1 MRAIVFAQTGGPEV
15 LALSD
20 VPKPD
25 VRPGMVLIKVHAI
38 GVNFA
43 DVRFRQGLYV
53 VKPKLPDTP
62 GMEAA
67 GVVEAVGEGVTGVKP
82 GARVAAFTVKSYAEY
97 CQAPESMVIPLP
109 DSVNFVDGAAFPIQ
123 VLTAYHM
130 LHTVE
135 TTTPGR
141 TVLVHSAAGGVGLAA
156 VQLAKVAGARVFG
169 TVSSDAKAQLVKDH
183 GADAVI
189 NYASEKFAD
198 EVLRLTDGR
207 GVDLILDAVGK
218 PTFEEGLR
226 CLAPFGH
233 LILYGRAG
241 GPTDPLNVAT
251 LSPKSH
257 KVSGFM
263 VPTVTRTF
271 PEKTRAS
278 AATASPSCVRAS
290 SSSTSA
296 RRSAWL
302 RPPTLTATSSRVSR
316 PESSFCCHGGD
327 GAGGRQRGLMRT
339 YRTGRRGAGQ
349 VRRPAILLRVDH
361 AMSMR
366 RVPQMHSEA
375 SGERSSV
382 TNTSVLPVDI
392 LFFGYDLQ
400 EGLRGVSRRRPRR
413 R

>member
-1 MRAIVFAQTGGPEV
+1 MKAIVFDKTGGPEV

-43 DVRFRQGLYV
+43 DTRFRQGTYV

-67 GVVEAVGEGVTGVKP
+67 GVIEAVGDGVTDLRVGM
-82 GARVAAFTVKSYAEY
+82 RVAAFTVKSYAEY
-97 CQAPESMVIPLP
+97 CQAPAPMVIPLP
-109 DSVNFVDGAAFPIQ
+109 DGVSFVDGAAFPIQ
-123 VLTAYHM
+123 VMTAYHM
-130 LHTVE
+130 LHTADS
-135 TTTPGR
+135 TGPGK
-141 TVLVHSAAGGVGLAA
+141 TVLVHSAAGGVGLVA

-189 NYASEKFAD
+189 NYATGKFAD

-226 CLAPFGH
+226 CLATLGH

-251 LSPKSH
+251 LSAKSQ

-263 VPTVTRTF
+263 VPTITRNF
-271 PEKTRAS
+271 PEKTRES
-278 AATASPSCVRAS
+278 AARCFA
-290 SSSTSA
+290 
-296 RRSAWL
+296 
-302 RPPTLTATSSRVSR
+302 
-316 PESSFCCHGGD
+316 
-327 GAGGRQRGLMRT
+327 LMREGRLALHIGKT
-339 YRTGRRGAGQ
+339 FPLAQAADAHRYLESRQSTGK
-349 VRRPAILLRVDH
+349 L
-361 AMSMR
+361 
-366 RVPQMHSEA
+366 
-375 SGERSSV
+375 
-382 TNTSVLPVDI
+382 VLIP
-392 LFFGYDLQ
+392 
-400 EGLRGVSRRRPRR
+400 
-413 R
+413 

>member
-1 MRAIVFAQTGGPEV
+1 MKAIVFAQTGGPEV
-15 LALSD
+15 MSLTD
-20 VPKPD
+20 VPKPE
-25 VRPGMVLIKVHAI
+25 VRPGMVLIKVQAI

-43 DVRFRQGLYV
+43 DVRFRQGQYV

-67 GVVEAVGEGVTGVKP
+67 GVIEALGEGVTGLSV

-97 CQAPESMVIPLP
+97 CQAPAPMVVPLP
-109 DSVNFVDGAAFPIQ
+109 DVVSFEQGAAFPIQ

-130 LHTVE
+130 LHTAD
-135 TTTPGR
+135 TTGPGR
-141 TVLVHSAAGGVGLAA
+141 TVLVHSAAGGVGLVA

-169 TVSSDAKAQLVKDH
+169 TVSSDAKMGLVKEN

-189 NYASEKFAD
+189 NYETTKFAD
-198 EVLRLTDGR
+198 EVLKLTNGV

-251 LSPKSH
+251 LSAKSI

-271 PEKTRAS
+271 PEKTRES
-278 AATASPSCVRAS
+278 AAQCFA
-290 SSSTSA
+290 
-296 RRSAWL
+296 
-302 RPPTLTATSSRVSR
+302 
-316 PESSFCCHGGD
+316 
-327 GAGGRQRGLMRT
+327 LMREGRLKLHIGKT
-339 YRTGRRGAGQ
+339 FPLAAAADAHRHLESRQSTGKL
-349 VRRPAILLRVDH
+349 ILL
-361 AMSMR
+361 
-366 RVPQMHSEA
+366 P
-375 SGERSSV
+375 
-382 TNTSVLPVDI
+382 
-392 LFFGYDLQ
+392 
-400 EGLRGVSRRRPRR
+400 
-413 R
+413 